1 MGINLDIYNFIYMY
15 YTPEQ
20 IEKKIKELEKK
31 IRCLTGTVNG
41 LTTTTTTTSSTTTT
55 TTTP

>member
-1 MGINLDIYNFIYMY
+1 MY